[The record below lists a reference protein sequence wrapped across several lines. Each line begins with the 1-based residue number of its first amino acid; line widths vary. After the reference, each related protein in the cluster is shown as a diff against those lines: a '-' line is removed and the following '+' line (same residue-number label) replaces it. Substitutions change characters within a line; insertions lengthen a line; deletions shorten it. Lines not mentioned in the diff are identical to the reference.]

1 MAIKIKK
8 DIPIKKPEFNDQQ
21 QSVIDHNFG
30 SCIVCAVAGSGKTT
44 AVVHRISRMINDGIA
59 KPSEILATTFTK
71 KAATEMNDRLKK
83 LGVNIDEIQVSTFHS
98 ICYTI
103 VRDAYEY
110 IHHKKFD
117 LELDATGSKAKMLLK
132 FVLGYQVLDWKN
144 ANISEVES
152 FISNCKNALIH
163 PYEVDLNSTD
173 MLMKQTYELF
183 EKYKK
188 ERKFI
193 TFDDL
198 LIMAYDILSKDKKIL
213 SKWQSKFKFVI
224 VDEFQDTNKAQF
236 EIMRLLAMP
245 ENNIMV
251 VGDDDQCL
259 GPRSRIITSIGN
271 VAIADIVNKKMDVKV
286 LTYNNEQDKQE
297 WSEIKGYSRTS
308 IGNKKYYEITVQ
320 GVSTNDILI
329 RQKLKCTENHR
340 FAIFNN
346 GLEYVRADKLKVGD
360 KIQIEDSVK
369 NCNKSVR
376 EIKEEFK
383 EEIIELYKDNN
394 SIDEIQSVL
403 KVNRNTI
410 AKIVKESGI
419 SRATS
424 EANRINGHYKRL
436 SERQAKDNISKRFDV
451 REKISESLKIAHE
464 EGRAGI
470 WGHSGNGRISKYE
483 SKLYEE
489 IKSLGFV
496 YNYPV
501 KTKGY
506 DLDDVANNYKLD
518 FALVN
523 KKLYI
528 ELDGIEHSYE
538 DNMKLDIKKEKCM
551 EYFGWK
557 CLRIGNSELHDMKK
571 VIKNIKEFIKDNDC
585 PVSGEVI
592 KIEEI
597 IDAGNISV
605 YDIETFPNHNFYANG
620 ILVHNSIYSWR
631 GAIPAYMLNF
641 QDTFGAEIIRMEKNY
656 RCPEKIGA
664 LANPLI
670 ENNVNRLQK
679 HLITQK
685 PLVGDVTIIKSFDFD
700 EEAIRV
706 LEYIRQL
713 KEFNKEQ
720 YNKIAILYR
729 TNAQSRALEDIFI
742 ENNIP
747 YEVVGGMNF
756 YDRKE
761 IKDIIHYFYAALVE
775 EKSDEGFERII
786 NVPFRYLGRK
796 FVDDLE
802 LYKSKMKLNS
812 EAALKD
818 MPMTKNQER
827 SINSLLNVIETIRE
841 RKNEKPQDLINW
853 LVEEIDYYN
862 YIEKTEGSE
871 DTENNRISNIKEFA
885 RAANKFKTINLFL
898 DYIES
903 LKNKKKKKGS
913 NKIILSTIHRSK
925 GLEWENVIV
934 VGVNELILPHGR
946 NLDGDNIEEE
956 RRLAY
961 VAITRAK
968 ERLLLSYVE
977 TAAVMGGIRDLKPS
991 RFLLEMKLPIM

>member
-98 ICYTI
+98 ICYKI

-198 LIMAYDILSKDKKIL
+198 LMMAYDILSKDKKIL

-251 VGDDDQCL
+251 VGDDDQ
-259 GPRSRIITSIGN
+259 
-271 VAIADIVNKKMDVKV
+271 
-286 LTYNNEQDKQE
+286 
-297 WSEIKGYSRTS
+297 
-308 IGNKKYYEITVQ
+308 
-320 GVSTNDILI
+320 
-329 RQKLKCTENHR
+329 
-340 FAIFNN
+340 
-346 GLEYVRADKLKVGD
+346 
-360 KIQIEDSVK
+360 
-369 NCNKSVR
+369 
-376 EIKEEFK
+376 
-383 EEIIELYKDNN
+383 
-394 SIDEIQSVL
+394 
-403 KVNRNTI
+403 
-410 AKIVKESGI
+410 
-419 SRATS
+419 
-424 EANRINGHYKRL
+424 
-436 SERQAKDNISKRFDV
+436 
-451 REKISESLKIAHE
+451 
-464 EGRAGI
+464 
-470 WGHSGNGRISKYE
+470 
-483 SKLYEE
+483 
-489 IKSLGFV
+489 
-496 YNYPV
+496 
-501 KTKGY
+501 
-506 DLDDVANNYKLD
+506 
-518 FALVN
+518 
-523 KKLYI
+523 
-528 ELDGIEHSYE
+528 
-538 DNMKLDIKKEKCM
+538 
-551 EYFGWK
+551 
-557 CLRIGNSELHDMKK
+557 
-571 VIKNIKEFIKDNDC
+571 
-585 PVSGEVI
+585 
-592 KIEEI
+592 
-597 IDAGNISV
+597 
-605 YDIETFPNHNFYANG
+605 
-620 ILVHNSIYSWR
+620 SIYSWR

-641 QDTFGAEIIRMEKNY
+641 QDIFDAEIIRMEKNY

-670 ENNVNRLQK
+670 KNNVNRLQK
-679 HLITQK
+679 HLTTQK

-775 EKSDEGFERII
+775 GKSNEGFERII

-796 FVDDLE
+796 FINDLE
-802 LYKSKMKLNS
+802 LYKSKMKLNL

-903 LKNKKKKKGS
+903 LKSKKKKKGS